1 MSANPGF
8 TQVFGGGPV
17 QPSNQLYLSLTL
29 NATLTQLTWP
39 LENQTGQT
47 YLSDLMDV
55 LPTTSG
61 QSIALP
67 DATQGSQ
74 GLTSFIN
81 NLGSVAFNVTDYQ
94 GNPIL
99 TAAAGTVWMIYLQSN
114 VSQAGQWAAL
124 QFGASSASVNVAA
137 LAGAGLQVVNQ
148 SLAQAMQSTA
158 LTTSYASSV
167 ADLATNFIWNGG
179 TGVFTAPPVGTLND
193 EWFIGLVNAGTG
205 VLTFTPQSGTLID
218 NAATKAIAVGGTCFI
233 FTDGTNFWSLGY
245 GLSGAANGFGY
256 INVALPASGAYSLS
270 GAQLNQVSYLLT
282 GALTGTVTLTVPA
295 AVQQYWF
302 NNQTTGNQTLTVVSA
317 GGGTSINVAQGS
329 QVILYCD
336 GTNMISAVTGTSL
349 PITIGQGGT
358 GATTAAGAVT
368 ALGGSSVG
376 AAIFTTASAAAALS
390 TLGGGA
396 TGIAVFESAS
406 SVGVWSAII
415 STATPSTGLYKTGGS
430 LVIANNGVAVFT
442 ITSSGYIST
451 AQGISVQNTV
461 SGSATIQTLC
471 FGGGDGVIA
480 YANNGSNTLASIS
493 VQDGYANNRRW
504 SIRSGGV
511 FPGVFDLYDFNDS
524 RSVITGASNGQ
535 VQLFEPSFSLTALQ
549 NAATVSSGSFTA
561 TLTGVSGSVTGTAY
575 YSRVGPFVLLNIPSL
590 SGASNATSLTITG
603 LPATLWPAANT
614 YTSSV
619 IYALSSGVSTT
630 NVFATLGPSG
640 TIRYAINENYT
651 GWANDGSTKGPAN
664 GHVFPYTLI

>member
-29 NATLTQLTWP
+29 NATITQLTWP

-148 SLAQAMQSTA
+148 SLAQAMESTA

-193 EWFIGLVNAGTG
+193 VWFIGLVNAGTG
-205 VLTFTPQSGTLID
+205 VLTFTPQGGTLID

-406 SVGVWSAII
+406 SVSVWGAII
-415 STATPSTGLYKTGGS
+415 STATPSTGLYKTGSS
-430 LVIANNGVAVFT
+430 LVIANNGVAAIT
-442 ITSSGYIST
+442 IGNAGAVAFAQPIS
-451 AQGISVQNTV
+451 
-461 SGSATIQTLC
+461 
-471 FGGGDGVIA
+471 
-480 YANNGSNTLASIS
+480 ANNTTRGSTTVQALCLSGPGFSAYGASSSPAVYQLVDGNT
-493 VQDGYANNRRW
+493 GNRTW
-504 SIRSGGV
+504 QIRVGGV
-511 FPGVFDLYDFNDS
+511 AAGVYDVIDNAAGLS
-524 RSVITGASNGQ
+524 RLSIGLTGQ

-575 YSRVGPFVLLNIPSL
+575 YSRVGPNVLVTIPAL
-590 SGASNATSLTITG
+590 SGASNSTSLTVTG
-603 LPATLWPAANT
+603 LPATLYPPRVSTSPLIFAENSGAAVNAFCQLT
-614 YTSSV
+614 TGGVFQYSTN
-619 IYALSSGVSTT
+619 SGVS
-630 NVFATLGPSG
+630 
-640 TIRYAINENYT
+640 
-651 GWANDGSTKGPAN
+651 GWTNDGLTKGPVY
-664 GHVFPYTLI
+664 GHFFAYSLV